1 MRRLEIDFENRFSSP
16 TITEKETKIMSTPS
30 MTIPAANTRTQSAP
44 DELPKTMRAI
54 VAYAPGDYRLET
66 VPVPRAGADDI
77 IIKVEACGIC
87 AGDIKS
93 YVGAES
99 FWGGNGQPPY
109 IKAPMIP
116 GHEFVGHVVE
126 LGENVARKGEVKIGD
141 RLISEQIVPCWECRF
156 CKRGE
161 YWMCEKHDVYGFQ
174 NNVNGGFAEYMR
186 YPKESINHQ
195 VPQDLPLEKAILVEP
210 FACSAWCVKRADI
223 QLDDFVVLAGAGT
236 LGLGMV
242 GCARLRNPKKLV
254 VLDTRPERLE
264 LAKKFGADIVMNP
277 LEEDVVKIVKEM
289 TGGYGC
295 DIYIEATGHPNAVI
309 QGLQMIRKLGR
320 FVEFSVFSHDVT
332 VDWSII
338 SDRKQLDILG
348 VHLGPYCY
356 PFVIDAIGDGRLP
369 TEGVVT
375 HRLPLEE
382 YEKGFEMM
390 KKGEKSLKILLEP

>member
-1 MRRLEIDFENRFSSP
+1 MSSATVAAP
-16 TITEKETKIMSTPS
+16 EKASR
-30 MTIPAANTRTQSAP
+30 PAAAQGK
-44 DELPKTMRAI
+44 LPETMRAV

-66 VPVPRAGADDI
+66 VPVPRAGADEI

-87 AGDIKS
+87 AGDIKA

-99 FWGGNGQPPY
+99 FWGGAGQPPY

-116 GHEFVGHVVE
+116 GHEFLGHVVE
-126 LGENVARKGEVKIGD
+126 IGENVAKKGSVKLGD

-186 YPKESINHQ
+186 YPKEGINHQ
-195 VPQDLPLEKAILVEP
+195 VPQDLPIEKAILIEP
-210 FACSAWCVKRADI
+210 YACSAWCIKRSNI
-223 QLDDFVVLAGAGT
+223 QWDDVVVLAGAGT

-242 GCARLRNPKKLV
+242 GAAKLHSPKKLV
-254 VLDTRPERLE
+254 VMDTKPDRLE
-264 LAKKFGADIVMNP
+264 LAKKFGADLVLNP
-277 LEEDVVKIVKEM
+277 LNDDVVKIVKDM
-289 TGGYGC
+289 TNGYGC
-295 DIYIEATGHPNAVI
+295 DVFIEATGHPNAVV

-348 VHLGPYCY
+348 VHLAPYCY

-382 YEKGFEMM
+382 YEKGIAMM
-390 KKGEKSLKILLEP
+390 KKGDKSLKILLEP

>member
-1 MRRLEIDFENRFSSP
+1 MRRLEIDFENRCSSP
-16 TITEKETKIMSTPS
+16 TLTEKETKIMSTPS
-30 MTIPAANTRTQSAP
+30 MTIPAANTRTQSAT

-223 QLDDFVVLAGAGT
+223 QLDDVVVLAGAGT

>member
-1 MRRLEIDFENRFSSP
+1 MNPQTLDVA
-16 TITEKETKIMSTPS
+16 TP
-30 MTIPAANTRTQSAP
+30 AP
-44 DELPKTMRAI
+44 RAGALKQDLPKTMRAV

-77 IIKVEACGIC
+77 IVKVEACGIC

-99 FWGGNGQPPY
+99 FWGGNGQPQY

-126 LGENVARKGEVKIGD
+126 LGENVEKQGKFKLGD
-141 RLISEQIVPCWECRF
+141 RVISEQIVPCWDCRF
-156 CKRGE
+156 CKSGQ

-195 VPQDLPLEKAILVEP
+195 VPQDLSLEKAILVEP

-223 QLDDFVVLAGAGT
+223 QLDDVVVLAGAGT

-242 GCARLRNPKKLV
+242 GCARLRNPKKLI
-254 VLDTRPERLE
+254 VLDTKPERLE
-264 LAKKFGADIVMNP
+264 LAKKFGADLVFNP
-277 LEEDVVKIVKEM
+277 IEDDVVKIVKDM
-289 TGGYGC
+289 TDGYGC
-295 DIYIEATGHPNAVI
+295 DIYIEATGHPDAVV
-309 QGLQMIRKLGR
+309 QGLKMIRKLGR
-320 FVEFSVFSHDVT
+320 FVEFSVFSHDVS

-338 SDRKQLDILG
+338 SDRKQLDVLG
-348 VHLGPYCY
+348 VHLGPYQY
-356 PFVIDAIGDGRLP
+356 PFVISAIADGRIP

-375 HRLPLEE
+375 HKLPLEQ
-382 YEKGFEMM
+382 YEEGLEMM
-390 KKGEKSLKILLEP
+390 KTGDKSLKILLVP

>member
-1 MRRLEIDFENRFSSP
+1 MSSATVTAP
-16 TITEKETKIMSTPS
+16 EKATH
-30 MTIPAANTRTQSAP
+30 AATAQGK
-44 DELPKTMRAI
+44 LPETMRAV

-66 VPVPRAGADDI
+66 VPVPRAGADEI
-77 IIKVEACGIC
+77 IVKVEACGIC

-116 GHEFVGHVVE
+116 GHEFLGHVVE
-126 LGENVARKGEVKIGD
+126 MGENVAKKGSVKLGD

-186 YPKESINHQ
+186 YPKEGINHQ
-195 VPQDLPLEKAILVEP
+195 VPQDLPIEKAILIEP
-210 FACSAWCVKRADI
+210 YACSAWCVKRANI
-223 QLDDFVVLAGAGT
+223 QWDDVVVLAGAGT

-242 GCARLRNPKKLV
+242 GAAKLHSPKKLV
-254 VLDTRPERLE
+254 VMDTKPDRLE
-264 LAKKFGADIVMNP
+264 LAKKFGADLVLNP
-277 LEEDVVKIVKEM
+277 LNDDVVKIVKEM
-289 TGGYGC
+289 TSGYGC
-295 DIYIEATGHPNAVI
+295 DVFIEATGHPNAVV

-348 VHLGPYCY
+348 VHLAPYCY

-382 YEKGFEMM
+382 YEKGIAMM
-390 KKGEKSLKILLEP
+390 KKGDKSLKILLEP

>member
-1 MRRLEIDFENRFSSP
+1 MNTAIAATPTEWSVAQKADLE
-16 TITEKETKIMSTPS
+16 
-30 MTIPAANTRTQSAP
+30 
-44 DELPKTMRAI
+44 TMRAV

-66 VPVPRAGADDI
+66 VPVPHAGADDI

-99 FWGGNGQPPY
+99 FWGGNGQPAY

-116 GHEFVGHVVE
+116 GHEFVGYVVE
-126 LGENVARKGEVKIGD
+126 LGENVAGKGEFKVGD
-141 RLISEQIVPCWECRF
+141 RVISEQIVPCWNCRF

-161 YWMCEKHDVYGFQ
+161 YWMCEKHDLYGFQ

-186 YPKESINHQ
+186 YPKESINHH
-195 VPQDLPLEKAILVEP
+195 VPQDLPLEKAILIEP
-210 FACSAWCVKRADI
+210 YACSAWCIKRAQI
-223 QLDDFVVLAGAGT
+223 GWDDVVVLAGAGT

-242 GCARLRNPKKLV
+242 GAARLQGPKKLI
-254 VLDTRPERLE
+254 VLDTKRERLD
-264 LAKKFGADIVMNP
+264 LALKFGADLVFNP
-277 LEEDVVKIVKEM
+277 LEDDVIKIVKEM
-289 TGGYGC
+289 TDGYGC
-295 DIYIEATGHPNAVI
+295 DVYIEATGHPNAVV

-338 SDRKQLDILG
+338 SDRKQLDVLG

-356 PFVIDAIGDGRLP
+356 PFVIEAISDGRLP

-375 HRLPLEE
+375 HQLPLEE
-382 YEKGFEMM
+382 YQKGFDMM
-390 KKGEKSLKILLEP
+390 KKGDKSLKILLVP